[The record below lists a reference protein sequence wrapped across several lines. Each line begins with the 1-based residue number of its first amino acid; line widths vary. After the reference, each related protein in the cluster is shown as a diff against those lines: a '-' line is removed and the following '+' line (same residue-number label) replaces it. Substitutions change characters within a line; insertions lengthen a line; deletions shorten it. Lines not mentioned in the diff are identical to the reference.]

1 MHRRFKVI
9 LEWDNEEKV
18 YVVTVPALP
27 GCSSYGSTKEEALER
42 IQEAIAVT
50 LEGFA
55 ATGQPLP
62 KGNVDVSIAEV
73 VLPA

>member
-1 MHRRFKVI
+1 MQRRFKVI

-18 YVVTVPALP
+18 YVVTVPGLP
-27 GCSSYGSTKEEALER
+27 GCSSYGSTREEALRR

-50 LEGFA
+50 LEGFE

-62 KGNVDVSIAEV
+62 EGDVEFAEV
-73 VLPA
+73 QVEVAS